1 MARKVT
7 RFRPAVPPPTDQLPL
22 VNASAEVA
30 AWLEHYWRKLRL
42 PADQARYLGVTDDR
56 QEFARWTGR
65 RLNPMALGCYCY
77 LPLTRD
83 DLANQPPTQPND
95 AKGASGVSA
104 ASTAPTGPTTSPAAS
119 ASLALRKG
127 TQASLGETVSTGHMR
142 GVQLALPGFGAEP
155 EQAGQ
160 TDTLR
165 IVGANP
171 EMASH
176 AAHDHAHVHATAAH
190 DDEAEDD
197 DEIVDFRHLIFVEP
211 DLLPEGIEV
220 TIAHELIHLADRV
233 KGQPRKHHCHG
244 HDAISVDEAAITGR
258 DPAWL
263 RDLLAEET
271 RRREDVL
278 RQARPYR
285 YFYIC
290 AHCGKEYPR
299 VRKYQHA
306 VSCGHCDRRF
316 NPAFLLRLR
325 GE

>member
-7 RFRPAVPPPTDQLPL
+7 RFRPAAPPPTEELPL
-22 VNASAEVA
+22 VNASATVA
-30 AWLEHYWRKLRL
+30 AWLEHYWRKLQL
-42 PADQARYLGVTDDR
+42 PSEQARYLGVTDDR

-83 DLANQPPTQPND
+83 DLANQPSTQPT
-95 AKGASGVSA
+95 GAQGVSA
-104 ASTAPTGPTTSPAAS
+104 ASTSPTSANTTPAAT
-119 ASLALRKG
+119 SLALHKG
-127 TQASLGETVSTGHMR
+127 SSGDNLSGLASGL
-142 GVQLALPGFGAEP
+142 QLALPGFGVQPDVTGDPA
-155 EQAGQ
+155 
-160 TDTLR
+160 TLC
-165 IVGANP
+165 ISL
-171 EMASH
+171 ASVQGDER
-176 AAHDHAHVHATAAH
+176 HDGEADET
-190 DDEAEDD
+190 DDE

-220 TIAHELIHLADRV
+220 TIAHELIHLSDRV
-233 KGQPRKHHCHG
+233 KGQPRKHRCHG
-244 HDAISVDEAAITGR
+244 HDSISVDEAAITGR

-271 RRREDVL
+271 RRREAVL

-285 YFYIC
+285 FFYVC
-290 AHCGKEYPR
+290 PNCGKEYPR

-306 VSCGHCDRRF
+306 VSCGHCDRHF

-325 GE
+325 DEIGA